1 MNKITGKPLSALQDH
16 QQHYGLRKLSF
27 GLASVLLGSTW
38 LMMQNGPV
46 AHADAVNVSSEPANV
61 SNQASAQQPYQ
72 ADNTNEQNNVV
83 QSATAQPAYTAV
95 PKATQNNKVIS
106 GANQTTG
113 AYVQVPSQASNEA
126 GQISADS
133 SAVNMSSAA
142 NGAAINATSDA
153 HSASLVNKFNTAAY
167 QNYSFG
173 GNSSYSFPWDNP
185 GIGTE
190 TSPSSGS
197 GDGSVTKP
205 PAPKYGSVSF
215 DIYDDTTRTIVGSVF
230 RWGRE
235 GDFASVSPSDV
246 AEAIGHST
254 ATFTGGFGFDVIG
267 DGPSFDTIHIK
278 HVIKHINRQVT
289 YDWTVTAQSDWGSTS
304 IGMTAKKHK
313 TLVGHLVGKKD
324 LFTNKVKYDKSVS
337 DLNVSSLNQ
346 SITTPMGTYICSY
359 NSDGDVH
366 VNPFATGTT
375 SSSVVGR
382 VYLSPDY
389 LTEAKLAQVT
399 SNFADDSAPIN
410 LTFNTNVT
418 YSRMI
423 VPIEIKYHFINPV
436 TKKTQYLP
444 SDYVIGKFGDNV
456 DIEYKDIPSFKIVN
470 ENALIKQVNLS
481 RLIARTN
488 KAGRLVFNTPKI
500 DVALQVVPQVNYRYY
515 DLQNDANK
523 AATMSAL
530 MPHWSSQSQNG
541 SASDKWDQSVEGK
554 KNIKDILDSLTYIDN
569 IGVDGKANGDKRTE
583 QLKQILLDGYDIR
596 GADGKAW
603 ADIGRARSAMAL
615 AQASQVY
622 TINGIVWSN
631 AKFKKELRKATDKN
645 LLDTI
650 NKVVQQYKKSVQG
663 NINQMNAAMENLNQ
677 LIQADKSRT
686 HNNYK
691 STGNDVN
698 AANIDEEMIGT
709 AGDKLSTIKV
719 ADSMKST
726 LKPVRVTQGLV
737 HLYDLF
743 SMKDPNNNAKDKPR
757 MATPGTVLLS
767 GKVISQLPLI
777 AANGD
782 FDPNEIYNPDSY
794 GNYHKETLIIN
805 MKKNANGDYWP
816 PEMSNGPITG
826 FEEKDG
832 NTSSY
837 LSTTGENHL
846 GDSGYVPIYTV
857 WTPQFEKLITLGHGA
872 EYVVDDVT
880 GDVTKVKYGLQNDGT
895 VWENNPVY
903 YFKIYEG
910 YDLYING
917 RKVDDSNTGNKG
929 YYMFNSDE
937 YLKAMQNN
945 QATFE
950 FEYRPE
956 TANINVK
963 IVDQNG
969 NVLDNSTVKGNV
981 DSVVFMNGMSYGTQ
995 FINSYNQNHKDSY
1008 MEYVDTDTPYNLAIQ
1023 PKDHDKTFSYVYH
1036 VKVYNLVWK
1045 NTLDTDISERTVY
1058 FNNINDPK
1066 NSHAAITQTVG
1077 FKFQQEYYDDGHGD
1091 SFDTGVIKFLPQ
1103 GSFSDLNVQIT
1114 NILGTSD
1121 WHSTAGEQYLSG
1133 YEPTYPGGVSVTIDY
1148 NGPSPVVPDP
1158 GDPTPGDNPDDPGL
1172 SDNNKHPSGPTTPTS
1187 PGDDDFPDDPS
1198 DNN

>member
-1 MNKITGKPLSALQDH
+1 MNKITGKSLDALQDH
-16 QQHYGLRKLSF
+16 KQRYGLRKFSF
-27 GLASVLLGSTW
+27 GLASVLLGSSW

-46 AHADAVNVSSEPANV
+46 AHADVTPASKPTNI
-61 SNQASAQQPYQ
+61 SNQTLAPQPYQ
-72 ADNTNEQNNVV
+72 ANV
-83 QSATAQPAYTAV
+83 QADSSATLTNQAAVSQAVAATPVAQA
-95 PKATQNNKVIS
+95 NRNIKVIRK
-106 GANQTTG
+106 ANQTSGT
-113 AYVQVPSQASNEA
+113 YVQAASAVNA
-126 GQISADS
+126 ANGNAAANNTSVVADS
-133 SAVNMSSAA
+133 SAVNQASTAVNDNSAA
-142 NGAAINATSDA
+142 SNNLAAASQPSSNVSTYNARFYANLADSNATG
-153 HSASLVNKFNTAAY
+153 SAGSESETPKT
-167 QNYSFG
+167 
-173 GNSSYSFPWDNP
+173 
-185 GIGTE
+185 GT
-190 TSPSSGS
+190 
-197 GDGSVTKP
+197 V
-205 PAPKYGSVSF
+205 VF
-215 DIYDDTTRTIVGSVF
+215 DIYDDTAHQSIGTIYRYGKQGSSVF
-230 RWGRE
+230 VDSW
-235 GDFASVSPSDV
+235 DV
-246 AEAIGHST
+246 ANEIGHPLSS
-254 ATFTGGFGFDVIG
+254 FVGGYGYAFIDNSWNF
-267 DGPSFDTIHIK
+267 STIHIQ
-278 HVIKHINRQVT
+278 HFVDNIKRSVEI
-289 YDWTVTAQSDWGSTS
+289 DWTVTPSTDWGGK
-304 IGMTAKKHK
+304 ID
-313 TLVGHLVGKKD
+313 TLFATRQVLVGKLAGKKD
-324 LFTNKVKYDKSVS
+324 FFTNKVEYDKKVT

-346 SITTPMGTYICSY
+346 TFFTPMGTYISSY
-359 NSDGDVH
+359 SGDGNVH
-366 VNPFATGTT
+366 VNPFAPGTT
-375 SSSVVGR
+375 SSVVAGR
-382 VYLSPDY
+382 VYLDPAY
-389 LTEAKLAQVT
+389 LTEERLVKEATNFNNSDEIINVKL
-399 SNFADDSAPIN
+399 
-410 LTFNTNVT
+410 NTTVT

-423 VPIEIKYHFINPV
+423 VPIEIKYHFINPI
-436 TKKTQYLP
+436 TKKTEYLP
-444 SDYVIGKFGDNV
+444 SDYVVGKYGDR
-456 DIEYKDIPSFKIVN
+456 IAIQYKQIPSFKIVN
-470 ENALIKQVNLS
+470 ENSLIKTVDLTNLV
-481 RLIARTN
+481 ARTDRN
-488 KAGRLVFNTPKI
+488 GRLVFNTPKI
-500 DVALQVVPQVNYRYY
+500 DVALQVVPQINYRYY

-650 NKVVQQYKKSVQG
+650 DKVVQQYKKSVQG
-663 NINQMNAAMENLNQ
+663 NIVQMNAAMENLNWLMQ
-677 LIQADKSRT
+677 TDKSRT

-691 STGNDVN
+691 SAGNDVN
-698 AANIDEEMIGT
+698 AVNIAEEMIGT

-846 GDSGYVPIYTV
+846 GDTGYVPIYTV

-995 FINSYNQNHKDSY
+995 FINSYNQNHKDFY
-1008 MEYVDTDTPYNLAIQ
+1008 MEYVNTDTPYNLAIQ

-1103 GSFSDLNVQIT
+1103 GSFSDLNGQIT

-1121 WHSTAGEQYLSG
+1121 WHATAGEQYLSG

-1172 SDNNKHPSGPTTPTS
+1172 SDNNKHSTGTTTPTN